1 MGTGATDQQYF
12 RRISRARKSLDNAID
27 ELANA
32 MEAAPGWSM
41 TRAQDRCAQWIL
53 LTSESR
59 LKLSSKMRRAAR
71 RGLAKPG
78 QKTFD
83 DEEHL
88 YRMGYLIAQ
97 SGRKMKAKTAAAIV
111 APEAKGGGTVE
122 SRQLRLFR
130 KFQEGRAD
138 YEQVGRLR
146 LRFDFI
152 RALEAEKASE
162 TKLLSGT
169 ALRRQERIILAE
181 SWVRWTR
188 CTAPSAMSIQK

>member
-1 MGTGATDQQYF
+1 LGTGATDQQYF
-12 RRISRARKSLDNAID
+12 RRISRARKSLDSAID

-71 RGLAKPG
+71 RGLAQPG

-97 SGRKMKAKTAAAIV
+97 SGRKMRAKTAAAIV

-138 YEQVGRLR
+138 YEQVGLLR

-181 SWVRWTR
+181 SWVRLAR
-188 CTAPSAMSIQK
+188 HLGVS